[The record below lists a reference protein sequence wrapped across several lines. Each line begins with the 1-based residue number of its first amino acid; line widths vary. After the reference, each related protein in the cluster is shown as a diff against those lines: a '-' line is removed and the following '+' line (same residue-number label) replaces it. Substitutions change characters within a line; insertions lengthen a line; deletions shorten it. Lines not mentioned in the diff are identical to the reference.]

1 MEVSE
6 LYPGVYKLRIN
17 DRENLATLN
26 LAPGVSV
33 YGEKRITVEGKEYR
47 LWNPYRNKLAAALL
61 RGLSHM
67 PIIPAARV
75 LYLGTASGTNCS
87 HISDIVGAEGHVWGV
102 EIAPRPMRDFLD
114 RVVRHRA
121 NVSPILA
128 DARRPE
134 AYSSLLSLVDVI
146 YADVAQPDQASIVVR
161 NARLFLKPGGWVL
174 MAIKSRSVDVTRP
187 PEEVYEEQVRE
198 LRAEGFEV
206 LEVVELEPYE
216 RDHAMA
222 LGRYQR

>member
-1 MEVSE
+1 
-6 LYPGVYKLRIN
+6 
-17 DRENLATLN
+17 
-26 LAPGVSV
+26 
-33 YGEKRITVEGKEYR
+33 
-47 LWNPYRNKLAAALL
+47 
-61 RGLSHM
+61 
-67 PIIPAARV
+67 V